1 MLVRVL
7 FMVLLSVSVVACS
20 TSNKD
25 LGDSNGAVLGEQEV
39 YGADSGMGAE
49 VYDGSSVAGV
59 DGSVIPGSQEDF
71 VVNAGERVLFATD
84 SHSVDAEA
92 RMTLD
97 AQARWLNTYPGL
109 NVSIEGHA
117 DERGTREYNLAL
129 GERRANSVKNYLIS
143 MGVDPRRL
151 TTISYG
157 KEQPA
162 ALGNNPS
169 AWAQNRRAITRIQ

>member
-7 FMVLLSVSVVACS
+7 FMMLLSVSVTACS

-25 LGDSNGAVLGEQEV
+25 LGDSDGAVLGERDV
-39 YGADSGMGAE
+39 YGANGAE
-49 VYDGSSVAGV
+49 GTEIYDGSSVAGV
-59 DGSVIPGSQEDF
+59 DGNTIPGSQEDF
-71 VVNAGERVLFATD
+71 IVNAGERVLFDTN
-84 SHSVDAEA
+84 SHSVSGDA

-109 NVSIEGHA
+109 NITIEGHA
-117 DERGTREYNLAL
+117 DERGTREFNLAL

-162 ALGNNPS
+162 AVGNDPS
-169 AWAQNRRAITRIQ
+169 AWAQNRRGITRIQ

>member
-7 FMVLLSVSVVACS
+7 FMMLLSVSVVACS
-20 TSNKD
+20 SSNKD
-25 LGDSNGAVLGEQEV
+25 LGDSEGAVLGGGNV
-39 YGADSGMGAE
+39 YDGAE
-49 VYDGSSVAGV
+49 GTEIYDGSSVAGV
-59 DGSVIPGSQEDF
+59 DGSTIPGSQEDF
-71 VVNAGERVLFATD
+71 IVNAGERVLFDTD
-84 SHSVDAEA
+84 SHNVNGDA

-109 NVSIEGHA
+109 NITIEGHA

-157 KEQPA
+157 KEQPEA
-162 ALGNNPS
+162 VGNDPS
-169 AWAQNRRAITRIQ
+169 AWAQNRRGITRIQ

>member
-1 MLVRVL
+1 MFVRL
-7 FMVLLSVSVVACS
+7 FMILLLSVSVTACS
-20 TSNKD
+20 STDKD
-25 LGDSNGAVLGEQEV
+25 LGDSEGAVLGQDGA
-39 YGADSGMGAE
+39 YGDGTQGTE
-49 VYDGSSVAGV
+49 IYDGSSVAGV
-59 DGSVIPGSQEDF
+59 DGTTIPGSVEDF
-71 VVNAGERVLFATD
+71 IVNAGDKVYFDTD
-84 SHSVDAEA
+84 SHSVNGEA

-109 NVSIEGHA
+109 NITIEGHA

-162 ALGNNPS
+162 ALGNDAS
-169 AWAQNRRAITRIQ
+169 AWAQNRRSVTAIQ